1 MIFKRDFRTNFLTIL
16 KLLSKLPMLIIY
28 KGEDS
33 MQKLTVSKV
42 QSLDLRMKNRVWLCK
57 KTAWRQD

>member
-1 MIFKRDFRTNFLTIL
+1 MIFKRDFHTNFLTIL
-16 KLLSKLPMLIIY
+16 KLFSKLPMLIIY